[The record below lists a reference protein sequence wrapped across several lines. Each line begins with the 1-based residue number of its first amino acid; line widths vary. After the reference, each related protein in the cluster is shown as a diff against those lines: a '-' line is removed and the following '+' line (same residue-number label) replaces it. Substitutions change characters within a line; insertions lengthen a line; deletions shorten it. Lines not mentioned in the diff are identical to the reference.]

1 MNTRRNEAQRLEEE
15 ISNAG
20 VPPRGDQVPPLEED
34 ANRPPLMNEAI
45 RADIIQYPKPF
56 LPKYKPPLLKTNP

>member
-1 MNTRRNEAQRLEEE
+1 MNTRRNEARRFEKE

-34 ANRPPLMNEAI
+34 ANDDQAPIDPPALTDCAISDALFLMVL
-45 RADIIQYPKPF
+45 DI
-56 LPKYKPPLLKTNP
+56 TT